1 MNNWTKKIKRKSL
14 GSAPTEAS
22 SNIQIPESTP
32 LSPTSSVNP
41 YRLEELEQEL
51 VKLRDK
57 RISGRTKQ
65 LGLKVR
71 AEFLK
76 RLKELAVEEECFLV
90 EILEKALRCYEK
102 HGGN

>member
-22 SNIQIPESTP
+22 SNIPVP
-32 LSPTSSVNP
+32 KPTSLASNSLTNLS
-41 YRLEELEQEL
+41 RLEELEQEL
-51 VKLRDK
+51 GRLRDK

-76 RLKELAVEEECFLV
+76 RLKTLAVEEECFLV
-90 EILEKALRCYEK
+90 EILEKALKCYEK
-102 HGGN
+102 HRKN

>member
-22 SNIQIPESTP
+22 SNIPVSESVS
-32 LSPTSSVNP
+32 LSSLS
-41 YRLEELEQEL
+41 RLEELEQEL

-57 RISGRTKQ
+57 RITGRTKQ

-90 EILEKALRCYEK
+90 EILERSLECYEK
-102 HGGN
+102 HRKNRNIF

>member
-22 SNIQIPESTP
+22 SNIPVSK
-32 LSPTSSVNP
+32 PTSPASLS
-41 YRLEELEQEL
+41 RLEELEQEL

-57 RISGRTKQ
+57 RITGRTKQ

-90 EILEKALRCYEK
+90 EILEKALKCYEK
-102 HGGN
+102 HRRN